1 GMKLKERPGGPAEE
15 ALSPQALAAARRDT
29 AQNAKIDR
37 SRYEVVRSPERLQEW
52 VTRAIEQGVVA
63 VDTQTSS
70 IDPMQATLTAGSL
83 ALARTEACYGPLG
96 HRQGG
101 EGDGAGDSLFGAG
114 IESGQMS
121 EADALDALKPLL
133 EDAGVLKVGL
143 DLKFDL
149 QVFAGRGIALAPYD
163 DVMLLSYV
171 LDAGRSSHGI
181 DVLSHRYLNHTTI
194 DANQL

>member
-1 GMKLKERPGGPAEE
+1 YKRLLAFLKAMEFNTLIRRVAEFSGVDANQIDPDPKVGAGARLFDRPAAEPTEAPAKGNGKARAATSAAAAPVAPGLPLEGGGMKLKERPGGPAEE

-70 IDPMQATLTAGSL
+70 IDPMQATLTGVSL
-83 ALARTEACYGPLG
+83 ALAPNEACYVPLG

-101 EGDGAGDSLFGAG
+101 
-114 IESGQMS
+114 
-121 EADALDALKPLL
+121 
-133 EDAGVLKVGL
+133 
-143 DLKFDL
+143 
-149 QVFAGRGIALAPYD
+149 
-163 DVMLLSYV
+163 
-171 LDAGRSSHGI
+171 
-181 DVLSHRYLNHTTI
+181 
-194 DANQL
+194 